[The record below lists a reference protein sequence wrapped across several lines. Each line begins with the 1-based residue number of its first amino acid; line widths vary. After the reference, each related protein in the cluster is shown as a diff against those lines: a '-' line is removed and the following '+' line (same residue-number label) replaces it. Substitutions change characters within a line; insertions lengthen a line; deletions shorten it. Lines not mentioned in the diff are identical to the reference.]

1 MASEL
6 TAGKLLRR
14 RLNTAAKTLG
24 GRWSPR
30 DEAVVLPWIERMADD
45 VAALE
50 ARLDDERAKPE
61 ASLREVQLQTEH
73 RMLSAALDKAVR
85 DLMAPAEARAAA
97 KKAAEKKAPSAK
109 SAQHVAA
116 GQKSG
121 AARRAAR
128 VEGQRT
134 ALKVVP

>member
-1 MASEL
+1 MSSEL

-14 RLNTAAKTLG
+14 RLNAAAKTLG

-50 ARLDDERAKPE
+50 FRLDDERAKPE

-97 KKAAEKKAPSAK
+97 KAAEKKAPPAK

-134 ALKVVP
+134 ALKVVT

>member
-6 TAGKLLRR
+6 TPGKLLRR
-14 RLNTAAKTLG
+14 RLNAALTAVKGA
-24 GRWSPR
+24 RWSPR

-45 VAALE
+45 LAALE
-50 ARLDDERAKPE
+50 TRLAAERAKPE

-85 DLMAPAEARAAA
+85 ELMAPIEARAASV
-97 KKAAEKKAPSAK
+97 KPEPTK

-121 AARRAAR
+121 QARRAAR
-128 VEGQRT
+128 ADAQRA
-134 ALKVVP
+134 ALRSVN